1 MGPVLHCRLNTA
13 VLWEWDPITRRRW
26 GLSRLG
32 AVGLLAGAVA
42 VVAAVR
48 QGGAGLPVGLFVSAL
63 LLSLVVEAILLVRLT
78 GGAIARTTRALRDS
92 R

>member
-1 MGPVLHCRLNTA
+1 
-13 VLWEWDPITRRRW
+13 
-26 GLSRLG
+26 
-32 AVGLLAGAVA
+32 